1 MAKKVKLRLGEILT
15 QQGLISKEQ
24 LNKALETKRPGQK
37 LGDKLIESGAITEMQ
52 LMEVLQQQLG
62 IPHVRLHNYKIDKSL
77 LNLISREYARE
88 NLVLPLK
95 KEHNKLIVA
104 VSDPLDYFVFNDL
117 RLSTGFVI
125 EPAIATKDEI
135 RQNILRQ
142 YEKEN
147 LAEQFELKHEP
158 DTSRDL
164 SLEEEASPVVK
175 LLNQVI
181 QQAVVEKASDIHID
195 PQEHHVIIRLRIDG
209 ALQTDQSLSK
219 NIQSS
224 LITRIKIMAGLDITE
239 QKIPQ
244 DGRIKRKVEGRD
256 IDMRVSTL
264 PTIFGEKVVIRVL
277 DIHSV
282 SNDLADL
289 GFDEKHLN
297 DFIYMIE
304 KPHGIVLLTGPTGSG
319 KTSTM
324 YGALTRLN
332 REESNVITIEDP
344 VEYQLD
350 GINQI
355 QVNPKVGLTFASGLR
370 SILRQDP
377 DIIMVGEIRD
387 EDTANMAVR
396 ASITGHLVLST
407 LHTNNSIGAIDRL
420 INIGVERFLVGTS
433 LNGIVAQRL
442 VRTICKDCI
451 VEEIPTKREQ
461 EIFEKYGFYMEKV
474 KRGKGCPTCHQ
485 TGYKGRTAIHEV
497 LNIDDDIQWAILNNQ
512 TSLEIQSLAQEKG
525 FTYLFEDGLKKVQRG
540 LTTTEEILRVAV
552 E

>member
-15 QQGLISKEQ
+15 QQGLITQDQ
-24 LNKALETKRPGQK
+24 LNNALETKLPGQK
-37 LGDKLIESGAITEMQ
+37 LGDKLIESGDITEMQ

-62 IPHVRLHNYKIDKSL
+62 IPHVRLHNYNIDKTL
-77 LNLISREYARE
+77 LNLVSKDYARE

-95 KEHNKLIVA
+95 KEQNKLVVA

-117 RLSTGFVI
+117 RLSTGFII

-135 RQNILRQ
+135 RQQILRH
-142 YEKEN
+142 YEKED
-147 LAEQFELKHEP
+147 LAEQFDLEHEP
-158 DTSRDL
+158 ETSQDL
-164 SLEEEASPVVK
+164 TLEEESSPVVK

-181 QQAVVEKASDIHID
+181 QQAVVEKASDIHLD
-195 PQEHHVIIRLRIDG
+195 PHEHHVVIRLRVDG
-209 ALQTDQSLSK
+209 SLRTEQTLSK

-224 LITRIKIMAGLDITE
+224 LITRIKIIAGLDITE

-244 DGRIKRKVEGRD
+244 DGRIKRKVEGRE

-277 DIHSV
+277 DVQAV
-282 SNDLADL
+282 SNDLATL
-289 GFDEKHLN
+289 GFEEKHLD
-297 DFIYMIE
+297 DFIKMIE

-332 REESNVITIEDP
+332 QEDVNIITIEDP
-344 VEYQLD
+344 VEYQLN

-355 QVNPKVGLTFASGLR
+355 QVNPKVDLTFASGLR
-370 SILRQDP
+370 SMLRQDP

-407 LHTNNSIGAIDRL
+407 LHTNDSIGAIDRL

-433 LNGIVAQRL
+433 LNGVVAQRL

-451 VEEIPTKREQ
+451 TAEEPTKREQ
-461 EIFEKYGFYMEKV
+461 EIFSKYGVDIKQV
-474 KRGKGCPTCHQ
+474 KRGKGCPTCNQ
-485 TGYKGRTAIHEV
+485 TGYRGRTAIHEV
-497 LNIDDDIQWAILNNQ
+497 LTIDEDIQAAILNNQ
-512 TSLEIQSLAQEKG
+512 TSIDIQKIAREKG
-525 FTYLFEDGLKKVQRG
+525 FTYLFEDGLRKVAQG
-540 LTTTEEILRVAV
+540 LTTTEEVLRVAA